1 MPASFRAL
9 IGRPK
14 GLDRATE
21 RPRMARAMAA
31 ETGTVHRRM
40 PPERC
45 KDREEPAAPTTP
57 AEASPN
63 RVRASAIEDGAPL
76 TALFDLGHPAHFHL
90 FKHSIAEM
98 KKAGHRVHIIGRQKD
113 CLPGLLDRTG
123 WDYHLVR
130 RPRKGLTL
138 LAAEQFQVLGKI
150 LAMAAREPVDLMLGT
165 SVVIGLAS
173 RLTGAASLVFCED
186 DQDVV
191 PLFSQLAYAPAHMVI
206 TPRALERED
215 HGRKHLTYPG
225 YQELAYLHPAIYKP
239 DSSVLDRL
247 GIEPGEPYFIVRLV
261 ALRAHHDIGEQGL
274 SHEQARDVVRRLL
287 PHGRVFLSIE
297 GDVPEDLRPYLL
309 PTSVDRIFDVMS
321 YAQMIVGDSQT
332 MTIEAAILGTP
343 ALRCNTFVGR
353 LSVLE
358 ELGHRYGL
366 TVGIRPQEFP
376 RLLEQIDAWLSAE
389 NLKALWRRRRDRLL
403 AESVNLTD
411 WTLDLVGTLAR
422 RRRRVRQVARVR
434 PQVRVRRTR
443 GPTGLEP
450 FGRDASQ
457 EKYATRNPV
466 ERWLIRDFF
475 DALEDML
482 VPAEG
487 PILDAGAGEGDAYRF
502 LPSAIHGKGVTA
514 LEIDAVC
521 FPRMRR
527 IAPEV
532 VPVQGD
538 IYCLPFTDGA
548 FDTVMCLEVLEH
560 LTNPEAA
567 FRELLRVSRRGVVL
581 SVPWEPVWR
590 LGNLVAARYVW
601 ALGDT
606 PGHIQHWTRR
616 GFLGWVERFAQ
627 ITEVRRPTP
636 WTMVLAS
643 PPRSGIETAVRERP
657 DVAGRDFR

>member
-1 MPASFRAL
+1 
-9 IGRPK
+9 
-14 GLDRATE
+14 
-21 RPRMARAMAA
+21 MAPAMAA

-40 PPERC
+40 PPERR
-45 KDREEPAAPTTP
+45 KEREKPAAPTAP
-57 AEASPN
+57 AKAPAA
-63 RVRASAIEDGAPL
+63 RVRAAAIEDGAPL

-90 FKHSIAEM
+90 FKHSIAAM

-138 LAAEQFQVLGKI
+138 LAAEQFHVLGRI

-186 DQDVV
+186 DQAVV

-206 TPRALERED
+206 TPRALEKED

-225 YQELAYLHPAIYKP
+225 YQELAYLHPNLYEP
-239 DSSVLDRL
+239 DPTVLDQL
-247 GIEPGEPYFIVRLV
+247 GVGAGEPYFIVRLV

-274 SHEQARDVVRRLL
+274 SHEQAREVVRRLL

-297 GDVPEDLRPYLL
+297 GDMPEDLRPYLL
-309 PTSVDRIFDVMS
+309 PTPVDRIFDVMS

-332 MTIEAAILGTP
+332 MTIEAAVLGTP

-358 ELGHRYGL
+358 ELEHRYGL

-376 RLLEQIDAWLSAE
+376 RLLGQIDAWLSAE
-389 NLKALWRRRRDRLL
+389 NLKAVWRRRRDRLL

-411 WTLDLVGTLAR
+411 WTLDLVDTLAR
-422 RRRRVRQVARVR
+422 RRRRGREVARAR
-434 PQVRVRRTR
+434 PQLRGRPTR
-443 GPTGLEP
+443 EPMGLEP

-475 DALEDML
+475 DDLEDL
-482 VPAEG
+482 LAPAEG
-487 PILDAGAGEGDAYRF
+487 PILDAGAGEGDAHRF
-502 LPSAIHGKGVTA
+502 LSPAIREKGVTA
-514 LEIDAVC
+514 LEIDASY

-527 IAPEV
+527 IAPNV
-532 VPVQGD
+532 TPVQGNLYD
-538 IYCLPFTDGA
+538 LPFKDAA

-560 LTNPEAA
+560 LTSPEAA

-601 ALGDT
+601 ALGNT

-616 GFLGWVERFAQ
+616 GFVSWVERFAQ
-627 ITEVRRPTP
+627 IAEVRRPTP

-643 PPRSGIETAVRERP
+643 PPKPTIQTAVREGRG
-657 DVAGRDFR
+657 VADRDFR